1 MTRFRVPRPSAAMIV
16 ALIAL
21 FVALGGTAYA
31 AATIGSG
38 QIIDE
43 SIKSQDIK
51 NGEVKNAD
59 LGTDAVG
66 SGKISDGQVKAADI
80 ANGAVTSDKLATAAA
95 ASVMNSSTESV
106 PTATGTV
113 LHANTEFFD
122 TANLHDS
129 GTNTESFVAPVSGTY
144 VVPPRSSGTP
154 APPGIGGP
162 RSSGRTAR
170 SHRPRGPRW
179 PRRLHRAERQRDRGA
194 GGRSDR
200 ARRGAAG
207 QRRKP
212 GRPDH
217 PVRDRVRR
225 PVARHPELRRPPGRS
240 CRAASARCR
249 PVARRRALAE
259 HDDGHDHGDGRE
271 LRGADR
277 GDTDGPRVAAAANAP
292 KEIASTS
299 PHSAIRRSTGRGS
312 AANRGP
318 RAPAAARRARSD
330 GRR

>member
-1 MTRFRVPRPSAAMIV
+1 MIV

-144 VVPPRSSGTP
+144 VVTAEVEWDASATGYRRTSIVGPNGAFASAAGPALPSPAFTGQNVSG
-154 APPGIGGP
+154 IEE
-162 RSSGRTAR
+162 
-170 SHRPRGPRW
+170 
-179 PRRLHRAERQRDRGA
+179 L
-194 GGRSDR
+194 
-200 ARRGAAG
+200 AAG
-207 QRRKP
+207 QTVHVEVLQ
-212 GRPDH
+212 GSGASLG
-217 PVRDRVRR
+217 
-225 PVARHPELRRPPGRS
+225 ARIIRF
-240 CRAASARCR
+240 
-249 PVARRRALAE
+249 
-259 HDDGHDHGDGRE
+259 
-271 LRGADR
+271 
-277 GDTDGPRVAAAANAP
+277 
-292 KEIASTS
+292 EIAFV
-299 PHSAIRRSTGRGS
+299 GR
-312 AANRGP
+312 
-318 RAPAAARRARSD
+318 
-330 GRR
+330 

>member
-1 MTRFRVPRPSAAMIV
+1 MIV
-16 ALIAL
+16 ALVAL

-106 PTATGTV
+106 PTATGTT

-144 VVPPRSSGTP
+144 VVSAEVEWDASATGYRRTSI
-154 APPGIGGP
+154 IGP
-162 RSSGRTAR
+162 N
-170 SHRPRGPRW
+170 
-179 PRRLHRAERQRDRGA
+179 GA
-194 GGRSDR
+194 FAS
-200 ARRGAAG
+200 AAG
-207 QRRKP
+207 P
-212 GRPDH
+212 
-217 PVRDRVRR
+217 
-225 PVARHPELRRPPGRS
+225 
-240 CRAASARCR
+240 
-249 PVARRRALAE
+249 ALASPAFTAQDVSGIE
-259 HDDGHDHGDGRE
+259 QLAAGESVHVEVLQGSGVSLGAKIIRFQIAFVGR
-271 LRGADR
+271 
-277 GDTDGPRVAAAANAP
+277 
-292 KEIASTS
+292 
-299 PHSAIRRSTGRGS
+299 
-312 AANRGP
+312 
-318 RAPAAARRARSD
+318 
-330 GRR
+330 

>member
-1 MTRFRVPRPSAAMIV
+1 MIV
-16 ALIAL
+16 ALVAL

-106 PTATGTV
+106 PTATGTT

-122 TANLHDS
+122 TANLHNS

-144 VVPPRSSGTP
+144 VVSAEVEWDASATGYRRTSI
-154 APPGIGGP
+154 IG
-162 RSSGRTAR
+162 SR
-170 SHRPRGPRW
+170 SHS
-179 PRRLHRAERQRDRGA
+179 
-194 GGRSDR
+194 SDR
-200 ARRGAAG
+200 AALLGRAYSAGRTLARRSSTQFDA
-207 QRRKP
+207 
-212 GRPDH
+212 
-217 PVRDRVRR
+217 
-225 PVARHPELRRPPGRS
+225 ARHAFP
-240 CRAASARCR
+240 A
-249 PVARRRALAE
+249 ARRRA
-259 HDDGHDHGDGRE
+259 
-271 LRGADR
+271 
-277 GDTDGPRVAAAANAP
+277 P
-292 KEIASTS
+292 ASV
-299 PHSAIRRSTGRGS
+299 
-312 AANRGP
+312 
-318 RAPAAARRARSD
+318 PAA
-330 GRR
+330 G